1 MKGNFISV
9 PFKIDDNFS
18 QVAGIGKFSA
28 AGIVL
33 EYEGKIFGIIKSGVK
48 EARISTD
55 EILDVKF
62 KTGFLKRNARIEIRT
77 RTFSKLAEVPNRDGK
92 ITLKI
97 ERDDIER
104 AEEAVLR
111 LQKDVSEYRENLPP
125 VRTPVSRLFDENDD
139 DEERETREL
148 KDRKR

>member
-1 MKGNFISV
+1 MKTNFITV

-18 QVAGIGKFSA
+18 QIAGIGKFSS

-48 EARISTD
+48 ETKISTD
-55 EILDVKF
+55 EILDIKF
-62 KTGFLKRNARIEIRT
+62 KKGMLKRSGKIEIRT
-77 RTFSKLAEVPNRDGK
+77 KEFSKLTEVPNKEGK

-104 AEEAVLR
+104 AEQAVLK
-111 LQKDVSEYRENLPP
+111 LQKDVTEQQENLPP
-125 VRTPVSRLFDENDD
+125 VHTPVSRLFDESE
-139 DEERETREL
+139 DEETREL
-148 KDRKR
+148 GDRKQ

>member
-1 MKGNFISV
+1 MKTNFISV

-18 QVAGIGKFSA
+18 QIAGIGKFSS

-55 EILDVKF
+55 EILDIKF
-62 KTGFLKRNARIEIRT
+62 KKGFLKRGAKIEIRT
-77 RTFSKLAEVPNRDGK
+77 KTFSKLVEVPNKEGK

-104 AEEAVLR
+104 AAEAVAK
-111 LQKDVSEYRENLPP
+111 LQKDVSEHTENLPP
-125 VRTPVSRLFDENDD
+125 VHTPVSRLFDETE
-139 DEERETREL
+139 DEEIKEL
-148 KDRKR
+148 NEKK